1 MKKLL
6 SILCACAVLLL
17 TSCSPQ
23 SEKSSSETEI
33 TAETA
38 AETSTE
44 ATEAVT
50 EITTK
55 PITATLASESTTEPT
70 NVYEKMTYRE
80 VLEDIYYNCKFPDY
94 EKALKD
100 YGDRDISGNEFT
112 IYDIDND
119 GSDELIFL
127 FSNYYTA
134 GMSAKV
140 YDHNSEGNI
149 IVEFRAFPLLRFY
162 DNGII
167 EADAAHNQGPSGDFW
182 PYMLCQYDSKTD
194 TYNQIAHVSSM
205 GRDIVEMIKAEAEKN
220 GKEPPFEYPYEAD
233 TSNSGIVY
241 YIRPYGFEGEV
252 EPIDVTEYN
261 EWHDGFCGDAE
272 LLELPFVKLTEENI
286 QEVDQ

>member
-1 MKKLL
+1 MKKFL
-6 SILCACAVLLL
+6 SILCACALLLL
-17 TSCSPQ
+17 TSCMPQ
-23 SEKSSSETEI
+23 SEKSGSEAEI
-33 TAETA
+33 TTETA
-38 AETSTE
+38 AK
-44 ATEAVT
+44 ATEAVI

-55 PITATLASESTTEPT
+55 PITDAIASESMTEPP

-94 EKALKD
+94 EEPLKD
-100 YGDRDISGNEFT
+100 NDYDISANEFT

-127 FSNYYTA
+127 FSAYYMA
-134 GMSAKV
+134 GMTGRV

-149 IVEFRAFPLLRFY
+149 IVEFHGFPSLRFY

-167 EADAAHNQGPSGDFW
+167 EANAAHNQGPSGDFW
-182 PYMLCQYDSKTD
+182 PYTLYQYDSKTD
-194 TYNQIAHVSSM
+194 TYDQVAGVESM
-205 GRDIVEMIKAEAEKN
+205 GRDIVEMIKVEAEEY

-241 YIRPYGFEGEV
+241 YIRPHGFEGEV
-252 EPIDVTEYN
+252 KPIDVTEYN

>member
-23 SEKSSSETEI
+23 SEKSNSEAEI

-38 AETSTE
+38 AETTE
-44 ATEAVT
+44 TVT

-55 PITATLASESTTEPT
+55 PITAPLASESTTEPT

-80 VLEDIYYNCKFPDY
+80 VLEDIYYSYKFPHY
-94 EKALKD
+94 EESFKD
-100 YGDRDISGNEFT
+100 DIYDISSNEFT

-127 FSNYYTA
+127 FTSCGTA
-134 GMSAKV
+134 GMIGVV

-149 IVEFRAFPLLRFY
+149 IVEFGGFPLLRFY
-162 DNGII
+162 DNGIV
-167 EADAAHNQGPSGDFW
+167 EADASHNQGPSGDFW
-182 PYMLCQYDSKTD
+182 PYTLYQYDSKTD
-194 TYNQIAHVSSM
+194 TYNRVASVSSM
-205 GRDIVEMIKAEAEKN
+205 GRDIVEMIKAEAEEN
-220 GKEPPFEYPYEAD
+220 GNEAPFEYPYEAD

-241 YIRPYGFEGEV
+241 YIRPCGFEGDV